1 VSTPELLDLIDRTLA
16 EWGTDQPEPEAS
28 ATASEPEAE

>member
-16 EWGTDQPEPEAS
+16 EWGTDQPEPEQ
-28 ATASEPEAE
+28 EAE